1 MANAAVSAEAN
12 SGGISRREFLYYIW
26 GASIALY
33 AAQFT
38 GLLVW
43 FLLPRFRE
51 GEFGGKFTISV
62 DELPAVNAE
71 PANVPAG
78 RFWLVNLDSRQENEL
93 MKKAPDEESEDIIG
107 VAAIYKVCTHL
118 GCIYA
123 WTPAN
128 NRFEC
133 PCHGSKYRLD
143 GRRIESPAPRA
154 LDRFRM
160 EFLDADKNP
169 IPGAQSEL
177 VNDFY
182 APVLLP
188 DNAAFISVDTGDRK
202 MGPADQLICSFTNE
216 CP

>member
-1 MANAAVSAEAN
+1 MANAAVSAEAK

-33 AAQFT
+33 AAQFS
-38 GLLVW
+38 GLLIW

-51 GEFGGKFTISV
+51 GEFGGLFTVSI

-71 PANVPAG
+71 PTNVPSG
-78 RFWLVNLDSRQENEL
+78 RFWLVNLDTTQPNEL
-93 MKKAPDEESEDIIG
+93 MKKAPDETEDIIG

-123 WTPAN
+123 WTAAN

-143 GRRIESPAPRA
+143 GRRIESPAPRM

-160 EFLDADKNP
+160 QFLDADKNP
-169 IPGAQSEL
+169 IPGTESEL
-177 VNDFY
+177 VDDFY
-182 APVLLP
+182 VPVPLP
-188 DNAAFISVDTGDRK
+188 ANAAFISVDTGDRK
-202 MGPADQLICSFTNE
+202 MGWSEPLLCSFANE

>member
-1 MANAAVSAEAN
+1 MANAAVSAEAK

-43 FLLPRFRE
+43 FLLPKFRE
-51 GEFGGKFTISV
+51 GEFGGRFTVPI
-62 DELPAVNAE
+62 DELPPVNAK
-71 PANVPAG
+71 PANKPDG
-78 RFWLVNLDSRQENEL
+78 RFWLVNLDTTQGNAL
-93 MKKAPDEESEDIIG
+93 MEKAEDETEHIVG

-118 GCIYA
+118 GCIYD
-123 WTPAN
+123 WTDAN
-128 NRFEC
+128 DRFEC

-143 GRRIESPAPRA
+143 GRRIESPAPRS

-169 IPGAQSEL
+169 IPGTQSEL
-177 VNDFY
+177 VDEFY
-182 APVLLP
+182 APVPLP
-188 DNAAFISVDTGDRK
+188 ANAAFIGIETGDRA
-202 MGPADQLICSFTNE
+202 MGLSHTLLCSFTNA

>member
-1 MANAAVSAEAN
+1 MANAAVSAEAKG
-12 SGGISRREFLYYIW
+12 GGISRREFLYYIW

-33 AAQFT
+33 TAQFS

-51 GEFGGKFTISV
+51 GEFGGRFILSV
-62 DELPAVNAE
+62 DELPDVNAQ
-71 PANVPAG
+71 PANIPAG
-78 RFWLVNLDSRQENEL
+78 RFWLVNLDTRQENEL
-93 MKKAPDEESEDIIG
+93 MKKAPDEAEEIVG
-107 VAAIYKVCTHL
+107 VLAIYKVCTHL

-123 WTPAN
+123 WTAAN

-143 GRRIESPAPRA
+143 GRRIESPAPRT
-154 LDRFRM
+154 LDRFRL
-160 EFLDADKNP
+160 EFLDADRNP
-169 IPGAQSEL
+169 IEGTQSEL

-182 APVLLP
+182 IPVPLP
-188 DNAAFISVDTGDRK
+188 DTAAFISVDTGDRK
-202 MGPADQLICSFTNE
+202 MGPSQELLCSFANE

>member
-1 MANAAVSAEAN
+1 MADVAVSAEAK

-33 AAQFT
+33 AAQFS
-38 GLLVW
+38 GLLIW

-51 GEFGGKFTISV
+51 GEFGGKFILSI
-62 DELPAVNAE
+62 DELPDINDE
-71 PANVPAG
+71 PVNVPSG
-78 RFWLVNLDSRQENEL
+78 RFWLVNLDTTKPNEL
-93 MKKAPDEESEDIIG
+93 MEKAPDESEEIVG

-143 GRRIESPAPRA
+143 GRRIESPAPRT

-169 IPGAQSEL
+169 IPGTQSEL

-182 APVLLP
+182 VPVALP
-188 DNAAFISVDTGDRK
+188 ANAAFISVDTGDRK
-202 MGPADQLICSFTNE
+202 MGPSQDLICSFTNE